1 VNFDDAAQLQQ
12 ELFLGSV
19 IFREDVVVME
29 KLERSLAQLG
39 ENILGARNSMIELGR
54 FAPEDLRLPML

>member
-12 ELFLGSV
+12 ELFLGRV
-19 IFREDVVVME
+19 IFREDVVVIE

-39 ENILGARNSMIELGR
+39 ENISGARGIL
-54 FAPEDLRLPML
+54 